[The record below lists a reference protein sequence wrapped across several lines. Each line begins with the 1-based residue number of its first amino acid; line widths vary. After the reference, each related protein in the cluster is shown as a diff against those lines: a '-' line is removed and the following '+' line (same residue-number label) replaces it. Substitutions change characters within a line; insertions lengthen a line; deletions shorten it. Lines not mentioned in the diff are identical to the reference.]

1 VETELELKL
10 GQQQQKQQ
18 FSPIPPIK
26 FKIAFEEVYNK
37 HEALT
42 CGIEKIDSLLQLALA
57 DRLAVIGNR
66 RYTQTL
72 ITRLCV
78 NALLSSKKKN
88 EQERSRFF
96 YTSNVIL
103 VDAGNSTDFYQHVNF
118 ARQYYRRDV
127 IDRVLNSII
136 ISRVF
141 TIYQLAN
148 TFINEL
154 PKVIQKYE
162 TKMIVISDL
171 LDMFLHDPQIELN
184 EAKYLINEIVDS
196 ITKSRALEDVLVI
209 VSLSYVG
216 SAYHH
221 NDKPA
226 ALYNKIILPRFDKCI
241 KIMNNPENRNN
252 IVDIKIR
259 NNSVRRNKN
268 TSNDFH
274 NHKVS
279 CSIKER
285 DLLIIH

>member
-1 VETELELKL
+1 
-10 GQQQQKQQ
+10 
-18 FSPIPPIK
+18 
-26 FKIAFEEVYNK
+26 
-37 HEALT
+37 
-42 CGIEKIDSLLQLALA
+42 
-57 DRLAVIGNR
+57 
-66 RYTQTL
+66 
-72 ITRLCV
+72 
-78 NALLSSKKKN
+78 
-88 EQERSRFF
+88 
-96 YTSNVIL
+96 
-103 VDAGNSTDFYQHVNF
+103 
-118 ARQYYRRDV
+118 
-127 IDRVLNSII
+127 LNSII

>member
-1 VETELELKL
+1 VKTELESKL
-10 GQQQQKQQ
+10 GEQQ

-26 FKIAFEEVYNK
+26 FKTAFEEVYNK
-37 HEALT
+37 HELLT

-66 RYTQTL
+66 KYTQML
-72 ITRLCV
+72 IARLCV
-78 NALLSSKKKN
+78 SASLFFQSSKKDS
-88 EQERSRFF
+88 RRFF
-96 YTSNVIL
+96 HTSNVIL
-103 VDAGNSTDFYQHVNF
+103 IDAGNSCDFYQYVNF

-127 IDRVLNSII
+127 MDRVLNNTII
-136 ISRVF
+136 TRPF
-141 TIYQLAN
+141 TVYQLVDIV
-148 TFINEL
+148 INEL
-154 PKVIQKYE
+154 PKVIQQYGA
-162 TKMIVISDL
+162 KMIVISDL

-184 EAKYLINEIVDS
+184 EAKYLIDEIVDS

-226 ALYNKIILPRFDKCI
+226 ILYNKIILPRFDKCI
-241 KIMNNPENRNN
+241 EIMNNPENRNN

-259 NNSVRRNKN
+259 NNSVRGNKN

-279 CSIKER
+279 FSIKER